1 MTYEDQTKR
10 HDEIL
15 QSLSNNSTPLDEAI
29 KLFEEGKEICSN
41 LDKILNEVQAKITTI
56 TEDGSEKEAK

>member
-1 MTYEDQTKR
+1 MIYEDQTKR
-10 HDEIL
+10 LDEIL

>member
-10 HDEIL
+10 LDEIL

-29 KLFEEGKEICSN
+29 KLFEEVKEICSN

>member
-10 HDEIL
+10 LDEIL

>member
-1 MTYEDQTKR
+1 MTYEDHTKR
-10 HDEIL
+10 LDEIL

>member
-10 HDEIL
+10 LDDIL